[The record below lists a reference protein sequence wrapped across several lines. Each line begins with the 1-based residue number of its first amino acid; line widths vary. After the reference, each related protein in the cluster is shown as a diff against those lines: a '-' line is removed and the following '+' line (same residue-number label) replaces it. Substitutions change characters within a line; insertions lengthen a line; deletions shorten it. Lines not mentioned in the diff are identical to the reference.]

1 MAARGTLSPAE
12 ARFVAGQR
20 VGHLATSDA
29 AGAPHVVPVC
39 YAWDGAAFWIAL
51 DEKPKRVPAARLK
64 RARNIA
70 ARGEASLVVDRY
82 DEDWSRLGFVLASG
96 AARLVAPG
104 APGHAE
110 ALALLRARY
119 PQYRA
124 MALEELPMIALAPRT
139 VTAWGAIEGTDGADG
154 AAATLGAMI
163 GSERASAAG
172 DRAAGRGVD
181 FLPLARGRRSVR
193 RFTTEPVPRAV
204 IEQVLEAARWAP
216 SPHGRQPW
224 RFAVL
229 TRAAAKER
237 LVAAMGAEWQRNLEM
252 DQEPAGVVATRLEK
266 SRERMLRAPALIIPC
281 LYLAEL
287 DIYPDAER
295 QAAEATMAV
304 QSLGAAI
311 QNLLLAAFALGL
323 DGGWMCAP
331 LFCPEVV
338 RDALGLDDGLI
349 PHALITLGYAAQDP
363 VRRPRRPLGEL
374 IVYDE

>member
-1 MAARGTLSPAE
+1 
-12 ARFVAGQR
+12 
-20 VGHLATSDA
+20 
-29 AGAPHVVPVC
+29 
-39 YAWDGAAFWIAL
+39 
-51 DEKPKRVPAARLK
+51 
-64 RARNIA
+64 
-70 ARGEASLVVDRY
+70 
-82 DEDWSRLGFVLASG
+82 
-96 AARLVAPG
+96 
-104 APGHAE
+104 
-110 ALALLRARY
+110 
-119 PQYRA
+119 
-124 MALEELPMIALAPRT
+124 
-139 VTAWGAIEGTDGADG
+139 
-154 AAATLGAMI
+154 
-163 GSERASAAG
+163 
-172 DRAAGRGVD
+172 
-181 FLPLARGRRSVR
+181 
-193 RFTTEPVPRAV
+193 V

-252 DQEPAGVVATRLEK
+252 DQEPAGVVAARLEK

-287 DIYPDAER
+287 DTYPDAER

-338 RDALGLDDGLI
+338 RDALGLDVGLI
-349 PHALITLGYAAQDP
+349 PHALITLGFAAQDP